1 MFFIRS
7 THISD
12 STSSNL
18 SQFEL
23 LLFKYLNENRNIC
36 FTTLFFGGRE
46 SLIFSLVTSSSFFF
60 KSESGER
67 KEQITIFLTASIYW
81 LIGSQNVAPKG
92 ETTDSS
98 KSKTDNTTLYTQW
111 NKPSPC
117 LTFLAC
123 FLDEFR

>member
-1 MFFIRS
+1 M
-7 THISD
+7 
-12 STSSNL
+12 
-18 SQFEL
+18 
-23 LLFKYLNENRNIC
+23 
-36 FTTLFFGGRE
+36 GGRE

-111 NKPSPC
+111 NKPSP
-117 LTFLAC
+117 FLQNEKKNIYMLKAMHVKKN
-123 FLDEFR
+123 LRILLSLSKGRSKL

>member
-1 MFFIRS
+1 MFYNSVF
-7 THISD
+7 
-12 STSSNL
+12 L
-18 SQFEL
+18 
-23 LLFKYLNENRNIC
+23 
-36 FTTLFFGGRE
+36 GGRE

-98 KSKTDNTTLYTQW
+98 KSRTDNTTLLVFTHSGIKKISNASFNFVGRSPDTVFFFTV
-111 NKPSPC
+111 NKVIIEKSRGEVSPMGQD
-117 LTFLAC
+117 TI
-123 FLDEFR
+123 ENIS